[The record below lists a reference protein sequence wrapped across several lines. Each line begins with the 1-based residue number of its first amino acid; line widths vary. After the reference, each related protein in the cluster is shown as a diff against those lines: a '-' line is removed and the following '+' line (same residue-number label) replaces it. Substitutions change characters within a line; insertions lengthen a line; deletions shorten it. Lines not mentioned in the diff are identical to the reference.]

1 METDEK
7 TIQRLKQIKH
17 LFMSYRNGMVADA
30 LIKGGYPFKVIY
42 GLQIPQIS
50 SVAGEIGKDD
60 ILAEQLWKEN
70 SRESRLLAIYLFSP
84 KKLNLNKSIELASSL
99 KTREEAEILSFRLFR
114 YLDFASEL
122 VEALLKTA
130 EKNNNEIIKHC
141 GNMLSRYLDQP

>member
-70 SRESRLLAIYLFSP
+70 SRESRLIAIYLFSP
-84 KKLNLNKSIELASSL
+84 QKLNLNKSIELASSL

-122 VEALLKTA
+122 VEALLKNA
-130 EKNNNEIIKHC
+130 EKNNNEILRHC
-141 GNMLSRYLDQP
+141 GNMLSRYLGQP